1 MAIPTSPRTVV
12 TTSGDPALS
21 VFAPKPTIIPI
32 GMGNTVLNIT
42 EVTNYVSQNT
52 IVNQPGGGQD
62 EVQVN
67 VGGRFVGDAGMT
79 YNATDDALTVDGN
92 VSVGGTLFTDVLK
105 YANGTNWSFTGT
117 YTNSNVASYLPTYS
131 GLVGGTLSTAAQPN
145 ITSVGELT
153 HLRVS
158 TNEIHIGYH
167 SAWIGTQGLDAVAVG
182 GQAGETNQGANAV
195 AIGSMAG
202 FTTQG
207 SNAAAFGAY
216 AGETTQ
222 GANSVSVG
230 RASGRIT
237 QGEGATALGYG
248 AGYSSQGANS
258 IALGRGAGNSSQ
270 GANSVA
276 VGSRA
281 GRTNQAADSI
291 VLNATG
297 ADFDAAVA
305 GFHVKPVRNVSTS
318 DVVFYNTT
326 TGEMTYSALTG
337 VSGFSGIDGA
347 SGVSGFSGID
357 GAAGVSGI
365 DGAAGVS
372 GFSGIDGSA
381 GAPGVSGFSGIDGS
395 AGAPGVSGFSGI
407 DGAAGVSGFSGIDGA
422 AGADGN
428 DGASGVSGIDGA
440 SGVSGFSG
448 IDGAEGLEGPA
459 GASGV
464 SGFSGVWVNTV
475 TILENLGTASSN
487 QGLRAM
493 ITNANLVA
501 TGNFGAVV
509 TDGGSNVVPIYS
521 DGTDWLIG

>member
-1 MAIPTSPRTVV
+1 MSIPTSPRTVV

-32 GMGNTVLNIT
+32 GMGNTVVNVT

-145 ITSVGELT
+145 ITSVGVLT

-167 SAWIGTQGLDAVAVG
+167 SAWIGTQGLDAIAVG
-182 GQAGETNQGANAV
+182 GQAGETNQGANAI

-207 SNAAAFGAY
+207 ANAAAFGAY

-230 RASGRIT
+230 RAAGRIT

-318 DVVFYNTT
+318 DVVFYNTV

-347 SGVSGFSGID
+347 AGADGND
-357 GAAGVSGI
+357 GAA
-365 DGAAGVS
+365 
-372 GFSGIDGSA
+372 
-381 GAPGVSGFSGIDGS
+381 
-395 AGAPGVSGFSGI
+395 GVSGFSGI

-428 DGASGVSGIDGA
+428 DGVSGIDGA

-464 SGFSGVWVNTV
+464 SGFSGVWVNIV
-475 TILENLGTASSN
+475 TILENLGPASSN

-501 TGNFGAVV
+501 TGNFGAAV
-509 TDGGSNVVPIYS
+509 TDGGANIVPIYS
-521 DGTDWLIG
+521 NGTDWLIG